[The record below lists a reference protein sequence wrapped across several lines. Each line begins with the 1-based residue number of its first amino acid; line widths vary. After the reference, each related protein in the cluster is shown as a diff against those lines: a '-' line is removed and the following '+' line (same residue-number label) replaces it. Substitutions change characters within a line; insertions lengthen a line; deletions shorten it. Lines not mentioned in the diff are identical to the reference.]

1 MKPRFLI
8 ISGIFLMIF
17 GIDGILFLD
26 SAVPECRGF
35 TGMGLF
41 VFVTLGFDSR
51 AILSNSDCLESF
63 VGKII
68 GVTLFAISLGI
79 MIEKIIK
86 RQNSLRILKFFSL
99 KKIKN

>member
-1 MKPRFLI
+1 MKPRLLI

-51 AILSNSDCLESF
+51 AILSNPDCLESF
-63 VGKII
+63 SGQMMSSILFVVG
-68 GVTLFAISLGI
+68 LGMTI
-79 MIEKIIK
+79 HVIVK
-86 RQNSLRILKFFSL
+86 RQ
-99 KKIKN
+99 KKVIQNK

>member
-1 MKPRFLI
+1 
-8 ISGIFLMIF
+8 MIF

-51 AILSNSDCLESF
+51 AILSNPDCLESF
-63 VGKII
+63 SGQMMSSILFVVG
-68 GVTLFAISLGI
+68 LGMTI
-79 MIEKIIK
+79 HVIVK
-86 RQNSLRILKFFSL
+86 RQ
-99 KKIKN
+99 KKVIQNK